1 MTSRSLV
8 VRPGG
13 EATLVDLLDR
23 LLERGVVLSGQ
34 LVLSVADVDLV
45 YLDLRALLGSIEPLV
60 QAAGGRGT
68 SS

>member
-60 QAAGGRGT
+60 QAAGGRGM